1 MPIVADFRYALRVL
15 VKSPLFS
22 VTAVL
27 SLALG
32 VAASTSIFSLAD
44 ALLLR
49 PRPGIAQPETV
60 VDIGRNVRGEGFDNF
75 GYPLF
80 VALGERNTSL
90 ASMAAVRLEPGAMSL
105 ASGNSSERVFAGLVG
120 GNYFEVLGTQPAAGR
135 FFLPEE
141 DRTPGTHP
149 VVVLN
154 HQFWTDRFHND
165 PNVVG
170 TTLRLNGLQYTIVGV
185 AQQGFTGHVLVTA
198 DFWVPFAMD
207 AHVRGEPDRSLLTNE
222 RAVWHTAIGRLKPG
236 ITIAQAG
243 QELDAI
249 AKNYLRERND
259 NRADR
264 WGITV
269 AKSERVPVPGRTP
282 VVGFLAVLG
291 TLTTLVLVIACSNV
305 AGMLLARALQRR
317 REVATRLAVGA
328 SRGRI
333 IAQLL
338 AEGLVLALIAAAVA
352 IPATNAFVTF
362 LQAFQPSLP
371 VPIALEL
378 CVDPRTMGFAIALS
392 MLTAILFALLPALQ
406 ATRFEIAPAL
416 HGATAT
422 ADRRRAWLR
431 HGLVAGQV
439 AMALLLLVATGLF
452 LRSLQEAASVDQGF
466 TVENVDTVQIDTQ
479 LAGYKEPEGMRA
491 IGELIERFRRIDTV
505 TAVGAARMV
514 PLLGGGLGLGGL
526 RVPGYVGPDG
536 RDSIDGVDWD
546 VVSPSYFETLQMPLR
561 RGRAFSESDTQSA
574 PMVAII
580 NETFAQRVFGD
591 RDPIG
596 QQVLQRVSDTEERPL
611 HIVGIARNAKYRS
624 LSESPRAFIYVPL
637 TQQYMSEVT
646 FFIRRSSPES
656 RINAAREAVRA
667 FDPSLPVVFAQTFE
681 QATAVGLLPQRLAA
695 WVAGSVGTVGLLL
708 AALGLYGLTAFAVAQ
723 RTREIAVRMALGAT
737 RDSVLKL
744 VLRQAAR
751 LALIGAAIGL
761 ALAVGISLALQ
772 SLLIG
777 IQPMDPIAFA
787 TATLVLTGVLLAASW
802 APARRAANLDPMRAL
817 RAE

>member
-15 VKSPLFS
+15 AKSPVFT
-22 VTAVL
+22 VTAVVSL
-27 SLALG
+27 SLG

-44 ALLLR
+44 ALMLR
-49 PRPGIAQPETV
+49 PRPGITNPDTV
-60 VDIGRNVRGEGFDNF
+60 VDIGRSVRGEGFDNF

-80 VALGERNTSL
+80 VALRERNTSL
-90 ASMAAVRLEPGAMSL
+90 AGIAAVRLEPLAMSF
-105 ASGNSSERVFAGLVG
+105 ASSDSSERVFASLVG
-120 GNYFEVLGTQPAAGR
+120 GSYFEVLGSEPAAGR
-135 FFLPEE
+135 FFIPEE
-141 DRTPGTHP
+141 DSTPGTHP
-149 VVVLN
+149 VIVLN
-154 HQFWTDRFHND
+154 HQFWAERFQKN
-165 PNVVG
+165 PNVIG
-170 TTLRLNGLQYTIVGV
+170 TTLRLNGLPYTIVGV
-185 AQQGFTGHVLVTA
+185 AQEGFTGHALLTA

-207 AHVRGEPDRSLLTNE
+207 AYVRGEPDRSLLTNE

-236 ITIAQAG
+236 VTIAHAS

-249 AKNYLRERND
+249 AKNFLRERND
-259 NRADR
+259 DRADR
-264 WGITV
+264 WSIAV
-269 AKSERVPVPGRTP
+269 ARSERVPVPGRTP

-317 REVATRLAVGA
+317 REVATRLAIGA
-328 SRGRI
+328 SRARI
-333 IAQLL
+333 VGQSLV
-338 AEGLVLALIAAAVA
+338 EGLVLACVAAAVS
-352 IPATNAFVTF
+352 IPATNALVGV
-362 LQAFQPSLP
+362 LQAFQPNLP

-378 CVDPRTMGFAIALS
+378 RVDPRTMGFAVALS

-406 ATRFEIAPAL
+406 ATRFDVAPAL

-439 AMALLLLVATGLF
+439 AIALLLLVATGLF
-452 LRSLQEAASVDQGF
+452 LRSLQEAASVDAGF
-466 TVENVDTVQIDTQ
+466 TVENVDTLQIDTQ
-479 LAGYKEPEGMRA
+479 LAGYKEPEGLRA
-491 IGELIERFRRIDTV
+491 ITELIERFRRIDPV
-505 TAVGAARMV
+505 TAVAASRMM

-526 RVPGYVGPDG
+526 RVPGYQGPNG
-536 RDSIDGVDWD
+536 RDTVDGVDWD
-546 VVSPSYFETLQMPLR
+546 VISPGYFETMQLPVV
-561 RGRAFSESDTQSA
+561 RGRAFQEGDRQGA
-574 PMVAII
+574 PWVAII

-596 QQVLQRVSDTEERPL
+596 QHVLQRVSDTEERPL
-611 HIVGIARNAKYRS
+611 QIVGVAKSAKYRS

-637 TQQYMSEVT
+637 TQQYMSEIT
-646 FFIRRSSPES
+646 FFIRRSSSES
-656 RINAAREAVRA
+656 RIGAAREVVRA

-681 QATAVGLLPQRLAA
+681 QATAIGLLPQRLAA

-737 RDSVLKL
+737 RDAVLRL
-744 VLRQAAR
+744 VLGQSAR
-751 LALIGAAIGL
+751 LAVIGAAVGL
-761 ALAVGISLALQ
+761 ALAMAISLALQ

-777 IQPMDPIAFA
+777 IQPMDPIAFV